1 MSPQASGLPPGP
13 GHSATSA
20 NSRSTGRRSAAPKK
34 LKVRLTFSQRFRR
47 IVILSAVVGS
57 ALVFIV
63 GVAVYFSLAGLIDD
77 RLYGER
83 ERSLPRVYARPI
95 EIRRGQT
102 FTQQDLI
109 ARLNDIGYAHRSEV
123 TQPGEFAVTA
133 NEIAITPRTGTYK
146 GKRVR
151 VLFPPL
157 PRRVTAAAVANRR
170 GIHDIQVDDKGRAD
184 SVELDRPVLTAL
196 MTSGARQ
203 KRRRTPL
210 ANIPEH
216 MQQAVL
222 AIEDRSFYRHP
233 GVNPLRLGYVGIRS
247 LLGIETTGGTSTITQ
262 QLSRMFFLADEFNA
276 ELQSGERGRSW
287 GSYLRKAREGLM
299 SLVLERKASKKEIL
313 ELYLNDVYLGQ
324 RGSFAIHGVAEAA
337 RIFFGKDVANISIS
351 ESAVIAGVIQSPAG
365 RSPFA
370 NPKRSTERR
379 NVVLR
384 AMADEGYITEEQATK
399 SMREPLVV
407 AARGVDN
414 EAPYFV
420 DLIAG
425 QVAEQFPKVLADS
438 TNVEVYTTLDLSLQ
452 RAALDAVRNGLARV
466 DKQLAGRRRARGR
479 IAQSALIAVDPK
491 SGEILAL
498 VGGRSYNQS
507 QYNRVTQS
515 RRQPGSVFKPFVFL
529 SAFDY
534 AAREGRT
541 DLTPATITID
551 EPTTFDTETGELWEP
566 KNYGGEYEGE
576 ITWRR
581 ALAMS
586 RNLGTIHVGEAVGF
600 DTIASFWRR
609 VGVGTPP
616 RGFPS
621 ITLGVFELTPYEVAT
636 AYTLFTNNGSV
647 RPLHGIE
654 HIEAQGKSI
663 APPEPKLKPVAR
675 PDVTYLVTNM
685 MRSVVNEGTGAG
697 ARGAGFVHDAAGK
710 TGTTND
716 LRDAWFVGFTPEML
730 TVVWVGYDDN
740 EQLGLSGSQAAL
752 PIWTEFMKAAMA
764 GRPNVTFQ
772 APSGITFVEID
783 KDTGKLATPG
793 CERTFNEAFAVG
805 TEPTEYCP
813 YHGGGPTNGEG
824 GGLFEKLGDL
834 FGIGGR

>member
-1 MSPQASGLPPGP
+1 MSPQAPGLPPGP
-13 GHSATSA
+13 
-20 NSRSTGRRSAAPKK
+20 SRSGPPRAAKPTRPKK
-34 LKVRLTFSQRFRR
+34 ALTFRARVRRFFFRATL
-47 IVILSAVVGS
+47 IALALGVIATL
-57 ALVFIV
+57 
-63 GVAVYFSLAGLIDD
+63 AVYFSLAGLIDD

-109 ARLNDIGYAHRSEV
+109 ARLNDIGYAQRPDV
-123 TQPGEFAVTA
+123 TGPGEFAVMG
-133 NEIAITPRTGTYK
+133 NEIAITPRTGKRQGT
-146 GKRVR
+146 RVR
-151 VLFPPL
+151 VNFPAP
-157 PRRVTAAAVANRR
+157 PRNSNATPR
-170 GIHDIQVDDKGRAD
+170 GIQSIEVVGTGRID

-196 MTSGARQ
+196 MPTGERQ

-210 ANIPEH
+210 ANIPKH

-222 AIEDRSFYRHP
+222 AIEDRSFYSHP
-233 GVNPLRLGYVGIRS
+233 GVNPLRLAAVAVRS
-247 LLGIETTGGTSTITQ
+247 ALGSDDLGGTSTITQ

-276 ELQSGERGRSW
+276 ELQSGERGKTW

-299 SLVLERKASKKEIL
+299 SLVLERKASKDEIL

-324 RGSFAIHGVAEAA
+324 RGSFAIHGVAEAS
-337 RIFFGKDVANISIS
+337 RIFFGKDVANLSIS
-351 ESAVIAGVIQSPAG
+351 EAAVIAGVIQSPAG

-384 AMADEGYITEEQATK
+384 AMADEGYISEDDATK

-420 DLIAG
+420 DLIG
-425 QVAEQFPKVLADS
+425 REVTELFPRVIADS
-438 TNVEVYTTLDLSLQ
+438 PSVDVYTTLDLSLQ
-452 RAALDAVRNGLARV
+452 RAALDAMRSGLARV
-466 DKQLAGRRRARGR
+466 DKQLAGRRRNRGR
-479 IAQSALIAVDPK
+479 IAQAALIAVDPK
-491 SGEILAL
+491 TGEILAL

-507 QYNRVTQS
+507 QLNRATNS
-515 RRQPGSVFKPFVFL
+515 RRQPGSVFKPFVFMA
-529 SAFDY
+529 AFDY
-534 AAREGRT
+534 GVRQGRT
-541 DLTPATITID
+541 DLTPAAITID
-551 EPTTFDTETGELWEP
+551 EPTSLETDTGELWEP
-566 KNYGGEYEGE
+566 KNYGGEYEGA

-586 RNLGTIHVGEAVGF
+586 RNVGTVHVGESIGF
-600 DTIASFWRR
+600 NTVASFWRR

-621 ITLGVFELTPYEVAT
+621 ITLGVFELTPFEVAT
-636 AYTLFTNNGSV
+636 AYTVFTNGGSV
-647 RPLHGIE
+647 RQLRGIE
-654 HIEAQGKSI
+654 RVDAGGKSLT
-663 APPEPKLKPVAR
+663 PPEAPLKAVTR

-685 MRSVVNEGTGAG
+685 MRSVMNEGTAGG
-697 ARGAGFVHDAAGK
+697 ARAAGFAHDAAGK

-716 LRDAWFVGFTPEML
+716 LRDAWFAGFTPELL

-740 EQLGLSGSQAAL
+740 EPLGLSGAQAAL

-764 GRPNVTFQ
+764 GRPNVPFQVPGGVTF
-772 APSGITFVEID
+772 AEID
-783 KDTGKLATPG
+783 KETGKLATPG
-793 CERTFNEAFAVG
+793 CEKVFNESFLAG

-813 YHGGGPTNGEG
+813 FHGGEG
-824 GGLFEKLGDL
+824 GGGFFERIGDL
-834 FGIGGR
+834 FGR